1 MAEEARGGQRVVVDD
16 DREDASSVAS
26 STERAFEGEPLPS
39 LGETVTARS
48 AAVSGVLGAVVSVV
62 AMRLNLTSGLLPSLG
77 VPAGL
82 LGFFLARVWI
92 RALDVVGVSHLPFTR
107 QENTLIQIAV
117 VSCSTIAFSGGFG
130 TYILGMSGKS
140 ANEGHIGSHGRNV
153 EEPNIGRV
161 IAFLFLVN
169 FSGLFIIVPL
179 RKMMIIRH
187 RLTFPSGT
195 ATAHLINSFHTPH
208 GAKQA
213 RLQVVT
219 LFKSLGATVLWPIF
233 QWFFAGG
240 KNCGFQIFPTFGM
253 AAYRRGFY
261 FDFSTT
267 NVGIG
272 MICPPMITASM
283 LAGSIV
289 SWGILWPYIETKAG
303 RWFPENLDAN
313 DLGGIM
319 GYRVFVGVSMIL
331 ADGLFTILSAL
342 VRTACAMRKRRRGAS
357 TVTAAVP
364 PFQCLSATER
374 TMQSFDDRR
383 RAQVFLRDSFPTWVA
398 VASYAA
404 LAALSVVAVPL
415 LYPQLGHRH
424 VAAAYVAAPVFAF
437 CNAYGVGVTDMNLSA
452 TYGKIAMMVF
462 SSWVGMDGGGV
473 VAGLAACGIIVSAVS
488 GSSDFMQDFKTGYL
502 TLTSPRA
509 MLVGQVAGTALGC
522 VVNPAIFWVFY
533 KVYNMGGG
541 GGDGA
546 DVAPYAR
553 AYRGIA
559 VLSVGR
565 HGLPDHSVLLCKLFF
580 AMALALSA
588 AREVAERRRWRAL
601 RYIPSTIGVA
611 VAFFVP
617 PRIPVGMAVGCLALH
632 VWRRHVDA
640 GGARLLLPAVASGLI
655 CGDGLGSLASSMLTL
670 LRARPPICIKFVS
683 RFENQKLDAF
693 LATRHA

>member
-1 MAEEARGGQRVVVDD
+1 MAEEARGGQRDVVDD

-107 QENTLIQIAV
+107 QENTLIQTAV

-140 ANEGHIGSHGRNV
+140 ATEGHIGSHGRNV
-153 EEPNIGRV
+153 EEPNIGRL
-161 IAFLFLVN
+161 IAFLFLIN

-213 RLQVVT
+213 RQQVVT

-240 KNCGFQIFPTFGM
+240 KNCGFQIFPTLAWRHI
-253 AAYRRGFY
+253 AADLQNFVQSGPKIVWHYKMFY
-261 FDFSTT
+261 FNFSTT

-342 VRTACAMRKRRRGAS
+342 VTCAMRKRRRGAS
-357 TVTAAVP
+357 TASAAAP
-364 PFQCLSATER
+364 PFHCLSATER

-383 RAQVFLRDSFPTWVA
+383 RAQVFLRDRFPTWVA

-415 LYPQLGHRH
+415 LSRSSG
-424 VAAAYVAAPVFAF
+424 
-437 CNAYGVGVTDMNLSA
+437 TA
-452 TYGKIAMMVF
+452 T
-462 SSWVGMDGGGV
+462 
-473 VAGLAACGIIVSAVS
+473 LRRP
-488 GSSDFMQDFKTGYL
+488 
-502 TLTSPRA
+502 TSPR
-509 MLVGQVAGTALGC
+509 
-522 VVNPAIFWVFY
+522 
-533 KVYNMGGG
+533 
-541 GGDGA
+541 
-546 DVAPYAR
+546 
-553 AYRGIA
+553 
-559 VLSVGR
+559 
-565 HGLPDHSVLLCKLFF
+565 
-580 AMALALSA
+580 
-588 AREVAERRRWRAL
+588 
-601 RYIPSTIGVA
+601 
-611 VAFFVP
+611 
-617 PRIPVGMAVGCLALH
+617 
-632 VWRRHVDA
+632 
-640 GGARLLLPAVASGLI
+640 
-655 CGDGLGSLASSMLTL
+655 
-670 LRARPPICIKFVS
+670 
-683 RFENQKLDAF
+683 
-693 LATRHA
+693 